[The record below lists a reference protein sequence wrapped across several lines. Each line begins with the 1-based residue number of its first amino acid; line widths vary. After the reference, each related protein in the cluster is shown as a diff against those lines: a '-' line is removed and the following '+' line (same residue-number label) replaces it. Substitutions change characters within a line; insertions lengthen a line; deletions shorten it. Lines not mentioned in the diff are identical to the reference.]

1 MSKFATLLFLCTS
14 LFAQQKGT
22 LTDTRDGK
30 IYKTTKIGE
39 QVWMAENLNYEAEG
53 SKCYYNKP
61 ANCDKY
67 GRLYNWE
74 TAMKACPS
82 GWHLP
87 ANEEWKVLTKA
98 TGGGT
103 AGKYLKATNG
113 WNENGNGE
121 DKYGFSALPG
131 GLRGSIG
138 GFGDV
143 GYLGYW
149 WSFSEYNSKY
159 GNSSDLAY
167 NKRMFYNLESVPY
180 SSSGKDALFSVRC
193 LQDTPAPPKGEAK

>member
-1 MSKFATLLFLCTS
+1 MPTPKLTTALVCILLCTA

-30 IYKTTKIGE
+30 VYKTVKIGE

-53 SKCYYNKP
+53 SKCYYNEPDYCK
-61 ANCDKY
+61 KY
-67 GRLYNWE
+67 GRLYNWN
-74 TAMKACPS
+74 TAKTACPS

-87 ANEEWKVLTKA
+87 DTTEWQTLVDFA
-98 TGGGT
+98 GGRI

-121 DKYGFSALPG
+121 DKFGFSALPG

-138 GFGDV
+138 GFSDV

-149 WSFSEYNSKY
+149 WSSSEYYNKY
-159 GNSSDLAY
+159 VNSSNLAY
-167 NKRMFYNLESVPY
+167 NKRMFYDFESIPY
-180 SSSGKDALFSVRC
+180 SSSGKNSLYSVRC
-193 LQDTPAPPKGEAK
+193 LQD